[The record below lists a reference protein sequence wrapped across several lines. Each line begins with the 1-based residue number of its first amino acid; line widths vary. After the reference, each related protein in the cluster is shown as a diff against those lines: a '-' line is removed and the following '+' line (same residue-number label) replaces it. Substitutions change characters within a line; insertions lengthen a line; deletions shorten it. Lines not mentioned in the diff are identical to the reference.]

1 MNPSENVDERDEWD
15 ALSEGARPSEGV
27 AQAWLSGLGLNRAA
41 PVEVLV
47 RLLDAGQLWFL
58 YCDGLPPGVL
68 DAAVEHPARR
78 IRLAAAESGRLSPAQ
93 WDRLLAVTPG
103 QALREVL
110 EEMAA
115 EQAVRR
121 PWTTVGRGI
130 ERPPHPDAQPPTTPS
145 EIAVLADAVPHIG
158 QNDRTY
164 ALWWVAALYENPDA
178 MRQLAASPKR
188 WIRRS
193 VARAPRLPKEVVS
206 ILARDED
213 RVVHLFLAES
223 CDDAPAEMLL
233 DVWTWWSGSFSFPGR
248 PRNHPNFPRHDLL
261 RFADDPR
268 PRVRLLA
275 LDDPDS
281 PDELVERFSH
291 DPDPD
296 VRARAAADPRL
307 STASAVRLA
316 GDTEYRVHQQAWQ
329 NAALPPTVLVT
340 LLLDER
346 SADKASQNPAI
357 PVASMHRMITAASP
371 PS

>member
-1 MNPSENVDERDEWD
+1 
-15 ALSEGARPSEGV
+15 
-27 AQAWLSGLGLNRAA
+27 
-41 PVEVLV
+41 
-47 RLLDAGQLWFL
+47 
-58 YCDGLPPGVL
+58 
-68 DAAVEHPARR
+68 
-78 IRLAAAESGRLSPAQ
+78 
-93 WDRLLAVTPG
+93 
-103 QALREVL
+103 
-110 EEMAA
+110 
-115 EQAVRR
+115 
-121 PWTTVGRGI
+121 
-130 ERPPHPDAQPPTTPS
+130 
-145 EIAVLADAVPHIG
+145 
-158 QNDRTY
+158 
-164 ALWWVAALYENPDA
+164 

-188 WIRRS
+188 RIRRS
-193 VARAPRLPKEVVS
+193 VARAPRLPEDVVS
-206 ILARDED
+206 LLARDED

-268 PRVRLLA
+268 PRIRLLA

-316 GDTEYRVHQQAWQ
+316 GDAEYSVHQQAWR
-329 NAALPPTVLVT
+329 NAALPPSVLVP

-346 SADKASQNPAI
+346 SAEEASQNPAI